1 MSDISLEKLEVIVR
15 GAGVIA
21 LQYFGKITDA
31 DRSIK
36 DDGSLLTVADLAV
49 NTYILDALRKEFPE
63 YPILSEEVKGMPEGN
78 SMWIVDP
85 IDGTKNFSSGNPYF
99 GISIGLIVDGVPE
112 VGVVYSPAENKLYS
126 AKRGSGAFL
135 NGKKIAVSSCD
146 SMQGAHILLD
156 TGASEQTLRMH
167 GAIREG
173 CSNNGALVESKMA
186 ASLELCAVAS
196 GESDAMAHRGLKAWD
211 IAGGMVVALEAGAR
225 ITDLVG
231 VEKDMFK
238 GGIVVSTPHIHE
250 SIVEITAKV
259 FATEL
264 ARG

>member
-1 MSDISLEKLEVIVR
+1 MSDISLETLETIAR
-15 GAGVIA
+15 GAGNIA

-49 NTYILDALRKEFPE
+49 NTYILNALRKEFPE
-63 YPILSEEVKGMPEGN
+63 YPILSEEIKGMPEGN

-99 GISIGLIVDGVPE
+99 GISIGLMVDGVPE

-126 AKRGSGAFL
+126 GKRGSGAFL
-135 NGKKIAVSSCD
+135 NGEKIAVSSCE

-167 GAIREG
+167 GAVREG
-173 CSNNGALVESKMA
+173 CVEVGALVESKMA

-211 IAGGMVVALEAGAR
+211 IAGGMVIALESGAR
-225 ITDLVG
+225 ITDLIG
-231 VEKDMFK
+231 AEKDMFK
-238 GGIVVSTPHIHE
+238 GGLVVSTPKIHQ
-250 SIVEITAKV
+250 SVVEITEKV
-259 FATEL
+259 FASEL